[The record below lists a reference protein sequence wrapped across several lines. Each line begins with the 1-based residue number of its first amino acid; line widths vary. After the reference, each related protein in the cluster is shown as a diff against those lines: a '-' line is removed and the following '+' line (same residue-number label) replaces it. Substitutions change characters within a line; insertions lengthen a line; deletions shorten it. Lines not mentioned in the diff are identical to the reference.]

1 MAYTPKELTEKYETL
16 WEQVDVLYK
25 EISEL
30 QACVSEIDEKYDTI
44 WSKVSNIHESN
55 KSIESKYDSKY
66 EAVWGKCNAN
76 TSDIVRLREQISS
89 GSAKVDPQLTSL
101 KFELSSLHS
110 KIRLFEKF
118 EEEHKK
124 KMSYVQCD
132 MYDIQKELKKIN
144 EYIDYKFSMF
154 YLLLQIIIGVI
165 IVICLYF
172 MYIVK

>member
-30 QACVSEIDEKYDTI
+30 QACVGEIDEKYDTI
-44 WSKVSNIHESN
+44 WSKVSTIHESN
-55 KSIESKYDSKY
+55 KSIESKYESI
-66 EAVWGKCNAN
+66 WNKCNAN

-101 KFELSSLHS
+101 KFELASLHS
-110 KIRLFEKF
+110 KVRLFDKF
-118 EEEHKK
+118 EEEQKK
-124 KMSYVQCD
+124 KMSYIQCD

-144 EYIDYKFSMF
+144 EYIDYKFSML
-154 YLLLQIIIGVI
+154 YLLLQIIIGVTI
-165 IVICLYF
+165 IICLYF